1 MEVDWESMILKEVLK
16 FKGNCRKSRI
26 STIRIKTLIGNTLS
40 FVETNA
46 NFVYCFVCKEVLS
59 TDHDG
64 YGYSHS
70 GVVFPPH
77 SQVADLLPGFPG
89 WVPREHR
96 GEGVAI
102 EAAGDVDE
110 VSNHGGS

>member
-1 MEVDWESMILKEVLK
+1 MILKEILNLK
-16 FKGNCRKSRI
+16 VIAANLEYPPSESRPFLVI
-26 STIRIKTLIGNTLS
+26 YSLIQR

-59 TDHDG
+59 TGHDG
-64 YGYSHS
+64 GGNSH
-70 GVVFPPH
+70 GFVVVPRH

-96 GEGVAI
+96 G
-102 EAAGDVDE
+102 
-110 VSNHGGS
+110 